1 MWKESIFLP
10 PGVCHVARVMEAVV
24 TVIGSVRGRF
34 LDLVQSKEV
43 LGCETVGRELPC
55 FISFAADF
63 GKWL

>member
-1 MWKESIFLP
+1 MW
-10 PGVCHVARVMEAVV
+10 ARVMEAVV

-34 LDLVQSKEV
+34 LDLVQLKEV